1 MGEREFSRAER
12 VSEQI
17 RKELAWIIE
26 REMQDP
32 RARLVTL
39 SRVEVS
45 KDLRHARIYVSAP
58 DDYSMEE
65 VLKALNHAAGFLR
78 VRLGDQVR
86 MRYLPHIRFHEDKAL
101 AKASRIEALLKDDKA
116 RRR

>member
-17 RKELAWIIE
+17 KKELAWIIE

-39 SRVEVS
+39 SRVQVS
-45 KDLRHARIYVSAP
+45 KDLSHARVYLSAP
-58 DDYSMEE
+58 GDHPIEE

-78 VRLGDQVR
+78 ARLGVHMR

-101 AKASRIEALLKDDKA
+101 ARASRIEALLEDDKA